1 MRLEF
6 GLRCC
11 QEATQRMM
19 RDLSFL
25 FSSGRYAMIIIIIK
39 SNQKAFIVSITV
51 IKIHSNHGN
60 IRHNR
65 NK

>member
-39 SNQKAFIVSITV
+39 SNQIKSKSIYCV
-51 IKIHSNHGN
+51 NYSD
-60 IRHNR
+60 
-65 NK
+65 

>member
-1 MRLEF
+1 MIRDTNDTGNTNIQNVTNIETVQD
-6 GLRCC
+6 G
-11 QEATQRMM
+11 RMQH
-19 RDLSFL
+19 REVPNQ
-25 FSSGRYAMIIIIIK
+25 IK
-39 SNQKAFIVSITV
+39 SNQKAFIVSSTV